1 MPTQSGLYGLG
12 LTPGGS
18 FRNLRGMRCLL
29 AILLLTST
37 AAADVTGL
45 YFGATYCA
53 PCRSLRPSLAR
64 IQRTYDVKYVD
75 AGDGNQSATCQQ
87 YGVDRIPQIVFL
99 DDGVEIDRIVGTS
112 ADWQR
117 RCEDRLSGRNNWRP
131 IRSCV
136 RLRAPRC
143 AGSGVIL
150 SSVPGRTVIATAKH
164 MVSDSAQPINVD
176 VFRDGKTRTYQA
188 TTATVSNTSDIAL
201 IVVVSNSRPLPSVIA
216 GDATPAVGDGCW
228 SVGCSGGRGVS
239 VMRCR
244 ITSLDGGDIFASEY
258 PPQGRSGGGLFNS
271 RFELIGICSAQNKS
285 RNDGWYVSASKLR
298 RLLEEWEPAQYRS
311 GIGVGV
317 GLSLGCVTGPCRNP
331 NCRRCYPPR
340 IPTPISRSIPGPP
353 GRPGATGPRGPAG
366 SDATVDLS
374 PLIRRIEALEKMKRP
389 VVLIDGASGEIID
402 REEYTP
408 GEAILFDVQ
417 ALKVK

>member
-1 MPTQSGLYGLG
+1 
-12 LTPGGS
+12 
-18 FRNLRGMRCLL
+18 MRCLF
-29 AILLLTST
+29 AILLLCST

-75 AGDGNQSATCQQ
+75 AGDGNQSATCRK
-87 YGVDRIPQIVFL
+87 YDITSIPQIVFL
-99 DDGVEIDRIVGTS
+99 DDGVEIDRIQGAS
-112 ADWQR
+112 SDWQR

-164 MVSDSAQPINVD
+164 MVSDSAQPISVD

-201 IVVVSNSRPLPSVIA
+201 LVVVSNTHPLPSVIA

-331 NCRRCYPPR
+331 NCRRCYPPQPQPPR
-340 IPTPISRSIPGPP
+340 QVIGQRGATGPQGPP
-353 GRPGATGPRGPAG
+353 GRPGKDAPA
-366 SDATVDLS
+366 ADLT
-374 PLIRRIEALEKMKRP
+374 ALEERVRVLEQMKRP

-408 GEAILFDVQ
+408 GEAILLDIRQ
-417 ALKVK
+417 LKR

>member
-1 MPTQSGLYGLG
+1 
-12 LTPGGS
+12 
-18 FRNLRGMRCLL
+18 MRCLL

-37 AAADVTGL
+37 AAADVTGIM
-45 YFGATYCA
+45 FTADYCQ
-53 PCRSLRPSLAR
+53 PCRSLRPSLSR
-64 IQRTYDVKYVD
+64 LQRDYDVRKID
-75 AGDGNQSATCQQ
+75 TSRDRATCRK
-87 YGVDRIPQIVFL
+87 YDITSIPQIVFL
-99 DDGVEIDRIVGTS
+99 DDGVEIDRIQGAS
-112 ADWQR
+112 SDWQR

-136 RLRAPRC
+136 RLRAPRGV
-143 AGSGVIL
+143 GSGVIL

-201 IVVVSNSRPLPSVIA
+201 LVVVSNTHPLPSVIA

-331 NCRRCYPPR
+331 NCRRCYPPQ
-340 IPTPISRSIPGPP
+340 PP
-353 GRPGATGPRGPAG
+353 RQVVGQRGATGPQGPQGRPGKDAPA
-366 SDATVDLS
+366 SDLT
-374 PLIRRIEALEKMKRP
+374 ALEERVRALEQMKRP
-389 VVLIDGASGEIID
+389 VVLIDGETKEIID
-402 REEYTP
+402 QEEYGN
-408 GEAILFDVQ
+408 GESILLDIRQ
-417 ALKVK
+417 LKR

>member
-1 MPTQSGLYGLG
+1 
-12 LTPGGS
+12 
-18 FRNLRGMRCLL
+18 MRCLL

-37 AAADVTGL
+37 AAADVTGV
-45 YFGATYCA
+45 YFGADYCQ
-53 PCRSLRPSLAR
+53 PCRSIQPSLVR
-64 IQRTYDVKYVD
+64 LQRAYTVNHVD
-75 AGDGNQSATCQQ
+75 AGNATTAATVRQH
-87 YGVDRIPQIVFL
+87 GVTLLPTIVFL

-131 IRSCV
+131 IRAAV
-136 RLRAPRC
+136 RVRTPGGM
-143 AGSGVIL
+143 GSGVIL

-164 MVSDSAQPINVD
+164 MVSDSAQPISVD

-201 IVVVSNSRPLPSVIA
+201 LVVVSNTHPLPSVIA

-285 RNDGWYVSASKLR
+285 RNDGWYVGASKLR
-298 RLLEEWEPAQYRS
+298 KLLEEWEPAQYRS

-340 IPTPISRSIPGPP
+340 IPTPISRPIPGPP

-366 SDATVDLS
+366 SDATVDLT
-374 PLIRRIEALEKMKRP
+374 PLIRRIEKLEKMKRP
-389 VVLIDGASGEIID
+389 VVLIDGASGDIID

-417 ALKVK
+417 VLKVK

>member
-1 MPTQSGLYGLG
+1 
-12 LTPGGS
+12 
-18 FRNLRGMRCLL
+18 MRCLL

-37 AAADVTGL
+37 AAADVTGV
-45 YFGATYCA
+45 YFGADYCQ

-64 IQRTYDVKYVD
+64 LQRAYDVNHVD
-75 AGDGNQSATCQQ
+75 AGDANQSATCQQ
-87 YGVDRIPQIVFL
+87 YGVTTIPQIVFL
-99 DDGVEIDRIVGTS
+99 SDGVEIDRIVGTS
-112 ADWQR
+112 PDWQR

-131 IRSCV
+131 IRAAV
-136 RLRAPRC
+136 RVRTPGGM
-143 AGSGVIL
+143 GSGVIL
-150 SSVPGRTVIATAKH
+150 SSVPGRTVIATAAH
-164 MVSDSAQPINVD
+164 MVRDASAQVSVD
-176 VFRDGKTRTYQA
+176 VFLDGGRIKSYA
-188 TTATVSNTSDIAL
+188 ASVSIVNDTSDLAL
-201 IVVVSNSRPLPSVIA
+201 LTLVSSFPLPSVIGA
-216 GDATPAVGDGCW
+216 NDSPGQGDVAFGI
-228 SVGCSGGRGVS
+228 GCSGGGRVS
-239 VMRCR
+239 VMKCR
-244 ITSLDGGDIFASEY
+244 VLRIENGDVFASGA
-258 PPQGRSGGGLFNS
+258 PAQGRSGGGLYNS
-271 RFELIGICSAQNKS
+271 RFELIGICSAQNRL
-285 RNDGWYVSASKLR
+285 RNDGWYVGASKLR
-298 RLLEEWEPAQYRS
+298 KLLEEWEPAQYRS

-340 IPTPISRSIPGPP
+340 IPTPISRPIPGPP

-374 PLIRRIEALEKMKRP
+374 PLIRRIEALEQMKRP